1 MESKVYKYILFII
14 TLNVLATIG
23 LQIFWNIKNYK
34 ETKRQLIIEVQ
45 TAFDNSIEYYYV
57 EDSKDDFLAFIGEGK
72 EVSTIEFMDNL
83 KLDTVFKKPKKKYLK
98 SPKSK
103 NTINIRTNSEISS
116 ADTIQTFTLKKK
128 IAQKRMIQNQS

>member
-14 TLNVLATIG
+14 TLNFLATIG

-83 KLDTVFKKPKKKYLK
+83 KLDTVFKKPKKKI
-98 SPKSK
+98 P
-103 NTINIRTNSEISS
+103 
-116 ADTIQTFTLKKK
+116 
-128 IAQKRMIQNQS
+128 